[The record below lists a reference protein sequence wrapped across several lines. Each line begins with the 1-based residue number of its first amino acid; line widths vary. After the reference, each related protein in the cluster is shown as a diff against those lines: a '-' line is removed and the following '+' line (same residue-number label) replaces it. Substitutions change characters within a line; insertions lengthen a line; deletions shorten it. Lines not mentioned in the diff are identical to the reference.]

1 MGVPKQ
7 VVDMDAESDRFLE
20 EDAQLAGVGAQT
32 QDGPAAQPEPEPRKQ
47 LPESQPEPK
56 AEPPKAEGVAR
67 VLDSA
72 GSQDPATASDNLEA
86 LRLENQRMRSMM
98 GRLNKDHREQEE
110 FRKSYEDMK
119 AKLAERDAE
128 LDRLRR
134 ELDESKTSANAGRQ
148 GLSSDMMAVL
158 RSKLGDGY
166 SDQELE
172 NFAAAVGEIAGAQTR
187 DIREKIAE
195 RERQTALD
203 NAAAFKKRLADEF
216 PGFLELD
223 ANDDPRWVGFLQSS
237 LGGVMDGTTYGE
249 LAAIAAKRLDYRKF
263 SGIVREFQKQTGIQF
278 STGNDR
284 ATQGVA
290 AQMRPRNVPAANSAS
305 HGNELPVFGRSEVNR
320 FYRAYQA
327 RRAEETFGMTPEQ
340 VAETIRR
347 FEDAESDG
355 RIDESR

>member
-1 MGVPKQ
+1 
-7 VVDMDAESDRFLE
+7 
-20 EDAQLAGVGAQT
+20 
-32 QDGPAAQPEPEPRKQ
+32 
-47 LPESQPEPK
+47 
-56 AEPPKAEGVAR
+56 
-67 VLDSA
+67 
-72 GSQDPATASDNLEA
+72 
-86 LRLENQRMRSMM
+86 
-98 GRLNKDHREQEE
+98 
-110 FRKSYEDMK
+110 
-119 AKLAERDAE
+119 
-128 LDRLRR
+128 
-134 ELDESKTSANAGRQ
+134 
-148 GLSSDMMAVL
+148 MAVL

-203 NAAAFKKRLADEF
+203 NAAAFKRRLADEF

-237 LGGVMDGTTYGE
+237 LGGGMDGTTYGE

-278 STGNDR
+278 SPADKR
-284 ATQGVA
+284 AEQAVA
-290 AQMRPRNVPAANSAS
+290 AQMRPRSVPASGAPHAT
-305 HGNELPVFGRSEVNR
+305 ELPVFGRSEVNR

-327 RRAEETFGMTPEQ
+327 RRAEDTYGMTSEK
-340 VAETIRR
+340 VAETIRK